1 MRGLFGD
8 MFDFDRNGELD
19 TFERA
24 MEFQFL
30 EEMINDEEPTELQA
44 AGIDPEEL
52 EYMDSWE
59 RRQLLEDAGLDP
71 DEYDF

>member
-19 TFERA
+19 AFERA

-30 EEMINDEEPTELQA
+30 EEMINDEEPTELQT
-44 AGIDPEEL
+44 AGIDSEEL
-52 EYMDSWE
+52 ENMDI
-59 RRQLLEDAGLDP
+59 
-71 DEYDF
+71 